1 MNKIIL
7 MLGSIIFFYFFFLV
21 ITPDYEKVKK
31 KIKDVDKEN
40 YMFRVNILAFLFS
53 LMINFLTWGWFI

>member
-7 MLGSIIFFYFFFLV
+7 MIGSIMFLYLFFLLV
-21 ITPDYEKVKK
+21 FPSYDKFIKK
-31 KIKDVDKEN
+31 NEWDRGRYNLMLNVVAI
-40 YMFRVNILAFLFS
+40 FLS